1 MIREG
6 LVAEQ
11 PAYEMT
17 TRRLEGGAVGRALA
31 VESGRAEAV
40 AKALLEEMD
49 AGDGW
54 TWRDNEHLWWYP
66 SRLAV
71 RLTCLDNGGA
81 PALVRADMHVVTAGS
96 ATPALLAWLNDLNAQ
111 ATGWWWWATSDG
123 REVYCSIKCVTE
135 PQSWWWPLVL
145 FDTLPLAVTV
155 AESMADEL
163 ARAAL
168 GRVRV
173 QDHPERG
180 VRQSVDGWIG
190 GCRLGP
196 RDLSASL
203 DLWFFDVEF
212 ARLDS
217 ALGVIC
223 GSLSYELFRPLEALV
238 ADDGGDLRVMLRR
251 HWHPQ
256 QGFGWQLAAVT
267 GLVAASPE
275 GVTGL
280 RQVAARLNTEQA
292 LEESSIN
299 RLGGWACIEGA
310 GLVHLTFIPAVSL
323 DKISFSAAS
332 SVGDAAALILDASV
346 RFEDV
351 QHAYD
356 QSRPTDVVIEPVTEP
371 VLDALREVG
380 WRAGPLGWSYV
391 DHDGVPS
398 TEPMEGQDRL
408 WTDTAP
414 LPYWT
419 VPRHQL
425 VCSFGTFN
433 PAGPTVCSLEVAISM
448 TPDDEE
454 TYSLY
459 FVMRHP
465 HLPEIRWLGNASS
478 RDELA
483 QLVSDSLAETDPDS
497 SICRAV
503 EWLDIFDMSEAVLN
517 GVRRYAAS
525 RDGTDLRETARLL
538 LKSPLHPWARL
549 RAGGGSGSAEETTS
563 DESDPLEL
571 WLGAVTDR
579 AVIAGIQ
586 LFMRSAWE
594 GSKFFRSGDFDGAQ
608 QVSSSLRDVCHERLD
623 AEVEYYQSADRKGA

>member
-1 MIREG
+1 MIKEG

-11 PAYEMT
+11 PAYKIA
-17 TRRLEGGAVGRALA
+17 TRRLEGGAVGQALA

-40 AKALLEEMD
+40 ARALLEQMD

-54 TWRDNEHLWWYP
+54 TWRDDEHLWWHP

-71 RLTCLDNGGA
+71 RLTCLDDGGA
-81 PALVRADMHVVTAGS
+81 PAFVAADMHVVTDGS
-96 ATPALLAWLNDLNAQ
+96 ETPELLAWLNDLNAH
-111 ATGWWWWATSDG
+111 AAGWWWWTTPDSHD
-123 REVYCSIKCVTE
+123 VYCSIKCVTE
-135 PQSWWWPLVL
+135 PQTWWWPLVL

-155 AESMADEL
+155 AESMTDEL

-168 GRVRV
+168 GRVPA

-203 DLWFFDVEF
+203 DLWFFDVEL
-212 ARLDS
+212 ARMDS

-223 GSLSYELFRPLEALV
+223 PSQPHELFGPLAALI
-238 ADDGGDLRVMLRR
+238 ADDGGDPRVMLRR

-256 QGFGWQLAAVT
+256 QGLGWQLAAVT
-267 GLVAASPE
+267 GLVASSPE

-280 RQVAARLNTEQA
+280 RQVAGRLNTAQA
-292 LEESSIN
+292 LEESPIN
-299 RLGGWACIEGA
+299 RFGGWACIEGA

-323 DKISFSAAS
+323 DKISVSAAS
-332 SVGDAAALILDASV
+332 SIGDAAALILDASV

-351 QHAYD
+351 KRAYD
-356 QSRPTDVVIEPVTEP
+356 QPRPADVVTEPVTEP
-371 VLDALREVG
+371 VWNALREVG

-391 DHDGVPS
+391 DHDGVPP
-398 TEPMEGQDRL
+398 TEPMESQDRM
-408 WTDTAP
+408 WNDTAP

-433 PAGPTVCSLEVAISM
+433 PAGPTVSSLEVAISM
-448 TPDDEE
+448 TADDEE
-454 TYSLY
+454 SYSLY

-465 HLPEIRWLGNASS
+465 HLPEIRRLGNASS

-497 SICRAV
+497 SICGAV
-503 EWLDIFDMSEAVLN
+503 EWLDIFDMSEAVLS

-538 LKSPLHPWARL
+538 LKSPLYPWARL
-549 RAGGGSGSAEETTS
+549 EAGGGSESAEETPS

-571 WLGAVTDR
+571 WIGAITNR

-608 QVSSSLRDVCHERLD
+608 QESGWLQGVCHERVD
-623 AEVEYYQSADRKGA
+623 AEVEYYQSADREGP